1 MVLCMACYYYPS
13 CQNRFA
19 EHWPHETL
27 QMMVGSYDTTCLFHW
42 FVWPCNDCLANPRGL
57 HLSVGHNKLHHEFIL
72 LSLLSLHSLNLCKTC
87 SIVGYGHLTV
97 FSQEKNWGMLGVRDF
112 WKDRGEKF
120 KARIWMNDSYV
131 CSECPNQR
139 LWAVGR
145 AGLSSSRLLE
155 PLCCVSI
162 EELRQGEAE
171 WLRDL
176 AVQCRLRA
184 CPSARD

>member
-42 FVWPCNDCLANPRGL
+42 FAWPCNDCLANPRGL

-72 LSLLSLHSLNLCKTC
+72 LSVLSLHSLNLCKTC

-97 FSQEKNWGMLGVRDF
+97 FSQEKNWGTLGVRDF
-112 WKDRGEKF
+112 WKDRGKSSKQGF
-120 KARIWMNDSYV
+120 GRTTPTFAVNVLIRGCGPWGGLAFH
-131 CSECPNQR
+131 R
-139 LWAVGR
+139 LVSWNLCAVF
-145 AGLSSSRLLE
+145 
-155 PLCCVSI
+155 
-162 EELRQGEAE
+162 Q
-171 WLRDL
+171 
-176 AVQCRLRA
+176 
-184 CPSARD
+184 